1 MLQGAMS
8 QRIAPVLF
16 CMEIT
21 LYVLLVLSGTAG
33 LMIFLLRMNAIRK
46 AKGDPAKWFYTLSHK

>member
-1 MLQGAMS
+1 
-8 QRIAPVLF
+8 
-16 CMEIT
+16 MEIT